1 MEKDP
6 FNLVLCGVGGQGNV
20 LASRLIGGILVEQ
33 GYKVT
38 IGETYGASQRGGS
51 VMSHV
56 RISKTQQ
63 YGPLM
68 PPGSAD
74 LVMALEPSEAA
85 RVLAQFGNHE
95 TVSVVNTRP
104 VQPVDVISGDVPY
117 PDLNL
122 LLKRIESLSKKAYFL
137 EATEKALELGNPILA
152 NIMLIGATAEAGLL
166 PVTEKELAN
175 VVSDYLSPDK
185 VEINLKAFELGRD
198 MVRSGV

>member
-1 MEKDP
+1 MDKDP
-6 FNLVLCGVGGQGNV
+6 FNLVVCGVGGQGNV

-85 RVLAQFGNHE
+85 RVLVQFGNPE

-117 PDLNL
+117 PDLSL
-122 LLKRIESLSKKAYFL
+122 LLKRIESLSKKTYFL
-137 EATEKALELGNPILA
+137 EATIKALELGNPILA
-152 NIMLIGATAEAGLL
+152 NIMLIGATAETGLL
-166 PVTEKELAN
+166 SITEKELASI
-175 VVSDYLSPDK
+175 VSDYLSPDK
-185 VEINLKAFELGRD
+185 VEINLKAFRLGRD
-198 MVRSGV
+198 MVRANA